1 MSTDSPLKARI
12 TEDMKSAMRA
22 GDKPRLGTIRL
33 MLAAVKQVE
42 VDTRVSLDDTQV
54 LAVLDKMVKQRRES
68 IEQYRGAGRDDL
80 ADVEVREL
88 EVIQSYLSEP
98 LSEGEIT
105 AMIDAA
111 ISETGA
117 SSVRDMGQVMG
128 LIKPRIQGRA
138 DMAAVSAQVKARLA

>member
-42 VDTRVSLDDTQV
+42 VDTRASLDDTQV

-88 EVIQSYLSEP
+88 EVIQSYLPEP

>member
-88 EVIQSYLSEP
+88 EVIQSYLPEP

>member
-22 GDKPRLGTIRL
+22 GDKTRLGTIRL

-42 VDTRVSLDDTQV
+42 VDTRASLDDTQV

-68 IEQYRGAGRDDL
+68 IEQYRRAGRDDL

-88 EVIQSYLSEP
+88 DVIQSYLPEP
-98 LSEGEIT
+98 LSEAEIA
-105 AMIDAA
+105 AMVDAA
-111 ISETGA
+111 ITETGA

-128 LIKPRIQGRA
+128 LIRPRIQGRA

>member
-54 LAVLDKMVKQRRES
+54 LAVLDKMGKQRRES
-68 IEQYRGAGRDDL
+68 SEQYRGAGRDDL

-88 EVIQSYLSEP
+88 EVIQSYLPEP

>member
-12 TEDMKSAMRA
+12 TEDMKTAMRA
-22 GDKPRLGTIRL
+22 ADKPRLGTIRM

-42 VDTRVSLDDTQV
+42 VDTRAPLDDTQV

-80 ADVEVREL
+80 ADAEAQEL
-88 EVIQSYLSEP
+88 EVIQSYLPEP
-98 LSEGEIT
+98 LSEADIA

-111 ISETGA
+111 IADAGA

-128 LIKPRIQGRA
+128 LLKPRIQGRA